1 MNWWA
6 TYFISLILN
15 IHLIKL
21 NINLYTLCSK
31 GYPGYSEEGTPMGT
45 EVKDMA
51 KYWRERRFALAD
63 IGDESW
69 GCKASGVNGADFES
83 KFKIWLESE
92 DHKNVCFFLKSKYFR
107 TNQTDT
113 DKK

>member
-1 MNWWA
+1 
-6 TYFISLILN
+6 
-15 IHLIKL
+15 
-21 NINLYTLCSK
+21 
-31 GYPGYSEEGTPMGT
+31 MGT

-83 KFKIWLESE
+83 KFKI
-92 DHKNVCFFLKSKYFR
+92 
-107 TNQTDT
+107 
-113 DKK
+113 